1 MPPASALQ
9 PRGLTLALIAVAT
22 RVAADREEWR
32 MKRWTLIVLALIACS
47 AVAAGG
53 ATAAPTPAQLQRQI
67 KALQKQVS
75 ALEEDVTALEQDAAT
90 EEQCETVV
98 PVARYGGFGGEGYV
112 YATNNGNDLFMTSA
126 LDVVE
131 NTVGVDPDLFVWML
145 VVDNSCVVSSSS
157 SRAQANAYRPAAATH
172 GLLAKKATAHR

>member
-1 MPPASALQ
+1 
-9 PRGLTLALIAVAT
+9 
-22 RVAADREEWR
+22 

-53 ATAAPTPAQLQRQI
+53 ATAAPSPAQLQRQI
-67 KALQKQVS
+67 KALQKQVA
-75 ALEEDVTALEQDAAT
+75 ALEADVTVLEQGAAT

-112 YATNNGNDLFMTSA
+112 YAANNGNDLFMTSA

-145 VVDNSCVVSSSS
+145 VADNSCVVSSSS
-157 SRAQANAYRPAAATH
+157 SRAQANAYRPAATTH
-172 GLLAKKATAHR
+172 GLLAKKATEHR